1 MMLKNKFFSA
11 SILSG
16 IFIGTSFIPFPP
28 WASLFAFVPLWSYWL
43 QETSTK
49 KIFWSGWITQFLLTL
64 IGFNWIVIT
73 IHDFGGM
80 PWPVA
85 VIGLIAFCCFATIY
99 IPVSG
104 LLFSLVRK
112 KIQLNAL
119 QSVVLMAAL
128 LALLEPLVKTIFPWN
143 FGYTLMTLPLP
154 IFHVAEWIGFEGL
167 SSIVIF
173 MNVIS
178 FCIFYPVSK
187 NINKFTGALALVV
200 ITSSLTVMGYVLKGR
215 IPQND
220 KSVRVGIVQANIGN
234 LQDQREIYGR
244 GYRGKIIDNYLG
256 LSRVEQGKNNPEII
270 IWPESAIPIDLGS
283 NALSAYNESLK
294 RNILDSNIS
303 LISGTFGRA
312 PNGQALNSV
321 VFIDE
326 GKFIGPGYSK
336 THLLAFG
343 EYIPG
348 SQIFPT
354 IKAWL
359 PQVSDFKAGNGPQV
373 TEFKDIKFGIQICYE
388 SLFPRFST
396 KLANL
401 GTEIIVNVTNDSWY
415 GTYMQPYQHMY
426 MTLARAIEVRRP
438 LIRSTNTGISTV
450 VLADGTI
457 LQQSTSNE
465 VWSSTYD
472 VPYTSDLEQTFYSE
486 NTNLGFYVKL
496 LLLIGI
502 IAIGLKQRKAHI

>member
-1 MMLKNKFFSA
+1 MMLKNKFLSA

-49 KIFWSGWITQFLLTL
+49 KVFWSGWLTQFILTL

-85 VIGLIAFCCFATIY
+85 FLGLIAFCSFATIY
-99 IPVSG
+99 IPISG
-104 LLFSLVRK
+104 VLFSLIRK
-112 KIQLNAL
+112 RIQLNAL
-119 QSVVLMAAL
+119 QSVTLMAIL

-143 FGYTLMTLPLP
+143 FGYTLMTLPFP
-154 IFHVAEWIGFEGL
+154 VFQVAEWIGFEGL
-167 SSIVIF
+167 SSIVI
-173 MNVIS
+173 MLNIVS
-178 FCIFYPVSK
+178 FCIFYP
-187 NINKFTGALALVV
+187 INKSINKVTGVLSLIVV
-200 ITSSLTVMGYVLKGR
+200 VSSLGLIGYSLKSR
-215 IPQND
+215 LPQND
-220 KSVRVGIVQANIGN
+220 KSIRIGIVQANIGN
-234 LQDQREIYGR
+234 LADQYRIYGR
-244 GYRGKIIDNYLG
+244 GYRSNIIAKYLELSKI
-256 LSRVEQGKNNPEII
+256 EQQENDPEII
-270 IWPESAIPIDLGS
+270 IWPESAVPIDLGADAS
-283 NALSAYNESLK
+283 NSNNETLRRS
-294 RNILDSNIS
+294 ILDSNIS
-303 LISGTFGRA
+303 LITGAYKRA
-312 PNGQALNSV
+312 STGQALNSV

-326 GKFIGPGYSK
+326 GELVEPSYSK

-348 SQIFPT
+348 SQFFPEV
-354 IKAWL
+354 KEWL
-359 PQVSDFKAGNGPQV
+359 PQVSDFKPGNGPQV
-373 TEFKDIKFGIQICYE
+373 TTFKDIKFGIQICYE

-438 LIRSTNTGISTV
+438 LVRSTNTGISTV

-457 LQQSTSNE
+457 LEQSQSNE

-472 VPYTSDLEQTFYSE
+472 VPYTSNLEHTFYSRH
-486 NTNLGFYVKL
+486 TNLGFYVKL
-496 LLLIGI
+496 LVLVGI
-502 IAIGLKQRKAHI
+502 IFMGFKQRKTNA